1 MNTNSINSIINIFR
15 KRSLVTIAGRPA
27 MGKTTMI
34 LGIISELCRNKK
46 KCLYITDTEKER
58 ITSAILK
65 LNANLQD
72 NEDIVIQS
80 EKIIQ
85 SAKRIDAWTFHIYST
100 QIFKFKDIKQLIEKN
115 LPDFVIIDFY
125 NLNKLPLKSLKVIAN
140 NQDLAIIVTTTIKR
154 KEINE
159 NQYPSLLDLKTSNIE
174 KYSDEVLLLY
184 RESYYNLNISE
195 TKLKEIE
202 IIKAKSKEKPIKLNF
217 CPEIWEEVI
226 GLRKKYYSNK
236 IVTL

>member
-1 MNTNSINSIINIFR
+1 M
-15 KRSLVTIAGRPA
+15 
-27 MGKTTMI
+27 
-34 LGIISELCRNKK
+34 
-46 KCLYITDTEKER
+46 
-58 ITSAILK
+58 
-65 LNANLQD
+65 
-72 NEDIVIQS
+72 
-80 EKIIQ
+80 
-85 SAKRIDAWTFHIYST
+85 
-100 QIFKFKDIKQLIEKN
+100 
-115 LPDFVIIDFY
+115 PDFVIIDFY

-202 IIKAKSKEKPIKLNF
+202 IIKAKSKGKPIKLNF
-217 CPEIWEEVI
+217 CPEIWEEGI